1 MLTNTVK
8 KDAFCEGALPEAAS
22 SSRKLLL
29 GVWSWTV
36 AALTVLVAL
45 ASYKLVSLCLIKPGL
60 LAPLLAV
67 GAAQQPLCHS
77 AASVLESPLLQA
89 LANGTAALVANPT
102 ALAGVERGVALSRQP
117 GWREWGSAEALLHDD
132 EVVGLL
138 AHLAELDYSQA
149 RSPTLHALLSECR
162 AAPACLWKRG
172 DASGCTTALCPTTLC
187 A

>member
-1 MLTNTVK
+1 M
-8 KDAFCEGALPEAAS
+8 
-22 SSRKLLL
+22 
-29 GVWSWTV
+29 
-36 AALTVLVAL
+36 LVAL

-67 GAAQQPLCHS
+67 GAAQQPLCYS
-77 AASVLESPLLQA
+77 AAGVLESPLLQA